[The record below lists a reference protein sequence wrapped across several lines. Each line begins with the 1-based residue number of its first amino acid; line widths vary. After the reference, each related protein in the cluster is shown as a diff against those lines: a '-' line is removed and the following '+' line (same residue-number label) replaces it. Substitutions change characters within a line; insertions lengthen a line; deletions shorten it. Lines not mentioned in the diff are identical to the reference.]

1 MLSVALRHLRP
12 SVTRPTRVEA
22 KMSSTQTSSMHRKHA
37 LLSATAGVIFVAV
50 AVFGKDWD
58 WRGLLSFIAGVI
70 YLIISVQQF
79 RKAKIS

>member
-1 MLSVALRHLRP
+1 
-12 SVTRPTRVEA
+12 
-22 KMSSTQTSSMHRKHA
+22 MHRKHA